1 MNRSYSALASCYDSM
16 TPDVNYS
23 KYVDVLI
30 KLSQKYG
37 CTPDIVLDL
46 ACGTGSLS
54 LELASRGLDVIGIDA
69 SYEMLSEATL
79 KNAEAETNI
88 LFLCQKMEDLDLYG
102 TVGAVYCCLDSVN
115 HLPDVSALN
124 KAFSRVGLFLEPGGV
139 FIFDVITKE
148 RMERLNTQAYIREAD
163 GVFCSYRYSFN
174 KKNSR
179 QRIDLDIFTANNK
192 GLYRRESESIYET
205 AFTLEEI
212 DHALSLG
219 GMDRVGVHGEFALRA
234 PRDGE
239 ERLTVVAK
247 RNSLSTHDITKDK
260 SESR

>member
-1 MNRSYSALASCYDSM
+1 M
-16 TPDVNYS
+16 TPDVNYA
-23 KYVDVLI
+23 KYAEVLL

-37 CTPDIVLDL
+37 CDPKIVLDF

-54 LELASRGLDVIGIDA
+54 LELAARGLDVIGIDA
-69 SYEMLSEATL
+69 SYEMLSEATM

-88 LFLCQKMEDLDLYG
+88 LFLCQKMEELDLYG

-124 KAFSRVGLFLEPGGV
+124 KAFSRVGLFLEQGGV

-148 RMERLNTQAYIREAD
+148 RMERLDSQAFIREAD
-163 GVFCSYRYSFN
+163 GVFCSYRYNFS
-174 KKNSR
+174 KKHSR

-192 GLYRRESESIYET
+192 GLYRRESESIVET
-205 AFTLEEI
+205 AFTLEEL

-219 GMDRVGVHGEFALRA
+219 GMDRVGIHGEFALRA
-234 PRDGE
+234 ARENE
-239 ERLTVVAK
+239 ERLTIVAK
-247 RNSLSTHDITKDK
+247 RNDLSTHEITKDK

>member
-1 MNRSYSALASCYDSM
+1 MNQNYSALASCYDSM

-23 KYVDVLI
+23 KYADVLL

-37 CTPDIVLDL
+37 CTPEIVLDL

-79 KNAEAETNI
+79 KNAEAEKNV
-88 LFLCQKMEDLDLYG
+88 LFLCQKMEELDLYG

-115 HLPDVSALN
+115 HLPDLSALN
-124 KAFSRVGLFLEPGGV
+124 KAFSRVGLFLEPGGI
-139 FIFDVITKE
+139 FIFDVITRG
-148 RMERLNTQAYIREAD
+148 RMERLDTQAYIRESED
-163 GVFCSYRYSFN
+163 VFCTYRYSFN

-179 QRIDLDIFTANNK
+179 MHIDLDIFTANNK
-192 GLYRRESESIYET
+192 GLYRRESETIIET
-205 AFTLEEI
+205 AFSLEEL
-212 DHALSLG
+212 DNALSLG
-219 GMDRVGVHGEFALRA
+219 GMDRVGIHGEFSTRA

-239 ERLTVVAK
+239 ERLTIVAR
-247 RNSLSTHDITKDK
+247 RNDLSTHDITKDK